1 MFYAET
7 YFSLVCPFLSRNL
20 NPLYFLWSIVEIV
33 QLVLEK
39 KISKHSQCFVNIL
52 LVSPL
57 GKGAWPFIW
66 INLNSIYP
74 RMLCAKFGWNK
85 PSGSGEDDNDDVQR
99 KKHIIGTDAQD
110 RDLAS
115 SWWHLD
121 REWWLQKLCC
131 CIVELRNPLYMISF
145 LQKGQKQQSTETQTF
160 LPWVRRYVL
169 ILHLMFVHLKGYL
182 NQYWCKKEIHK
193 FDLVIS
199 FFYCFIMKKMK
210 LL

>member
-99 KKHIIGTDAQD
+99 KKNI
-110 RDLAS
+110 S
-115 SWWHLD
+115 SALTLKI
-121 REWWLQKLCC
+121 ETWLQVDDIW
-131 CIVELRNPLYMISF
+131 IVNGGFKDSAA
-145 LQKGQKQQSTETQTF
+145 
-160 LPWVRRYVL
+160 
-169 ILHLMFVHLKGYL
+169 
-182 NQYWCKKEIHK
+182 
-193 FDLVIS
+193 
-199 FFYCFIMKKMK
+199 
-210 LL
+210 LLSY